1 VERRTG
7 GREREYRIDREG
19 GAGGLGMEPEEGKQR
34 KRGRYR
40 LLSRRRAWMTCGAG
54 TRVAVAARKAPLGRW
69 KGRNCIVRGKTTA
82 DDDEVM
88 FCRFGFIASGFGW
101 SMGLS
106 VDGWP

>member
-1 VERRTG
+1 
-7 GREREYRIDREG
+7 
-19 GAGGLGMEPEEGKQR
+19 
-34 KRGRYR
+34 
-40 LLSRRRAWMTCGAG
+40 
-54 TRVAVAARKAPLGRW
+54 LGRW